1 MVRLLLLRHDHRHSE
16 SELPDRRCGRAAMDG
31 HADRSWLRV
40 ARGVLFRGGRRGGIV
55 DRQRIVPARVARGA
69 RAWGSQDQSAESVR
83 GLGVAAPQRP
93 CATIALAAQPGVS
106 AGLSVVARLH
116 HRARDLQYLDAGV
129 SARLLRLQHESIGQ
143 HERDL
148 SGCRRSLGPDHGLA
162 QRPSRCQR
170 TLAAIVRGACGHGSG
185 ASGAD
190 VPAFQHIRLAA
201 TLGRDRGHRLLPAR
215 ALFLSGWCH
224 RAGLRWQAG
233 RRGLLRHHRW
243 RRLSGGRVR
252 RRQRRKDLGDVR
264 LEGRIRGFGCSQR
277 TGGARRRRS
286 VCTWRQGCGRRAP
299 GRMNTPATVTRVLS
313 TPQSLTVEWAN
324 GEGGEFGSL
333 WLRDNLPEDRDPHS
347 GQRLLDIAD
356 VPEEPRIRSAVA
368 EDGVVRVE
376 WESETRPASFE
387 FDWLARHAAGSTA
400 HRPELTST
408 LWLEG
413 AVLDAERDFAHAPLS
428 ALRGN
433 PSTRLAWLT
442 RLLQQGIAFLTGV
455 PSNKSA
461 ILEAMSLVGRVVE
474 THYGLV
480 FDVQSAP
487 EPENLAYSDRGLG
500 LHTDNPYREP
510 VPGFQALHALVASR
524 EGGDSLFADGFALAE
539 HLRANDAGAFR
550 QLTHNLNDG
559 DLVVFDNQRI
569 LHGRTG
575 FSSAQYPRH
584 LRGCYLTR
592 DSVYGETA
600 LLRRRIERE
609 ARL

>member
-106 AGLSVVARLH
+106 AGLPVVARLH

-243 RRLSGGRVR
+243 RPLSGGRVR
-252 RRQRRKDLGDVR
+252 GRQRRKDLGDVR

-286 VCTWRQGCGRRAP
+286 VCTWRKGCGRRAP

-313 TPQSLTVEWAN
+313 TPRSLN
-324 GEGGEFGSL
+324 
-333 WLRDNLPEDRDPHS
+333 
-347 GQRLLDIAD
+347 
-356 VPEEPRIRSAVA
+356 
-368 EDGVVRVE
+368 VE
-376 WESETRPASFE
+376 WESEARPASFE

-400 HRPELTST
+400 HRPELT
-408 LWLEG
+408 
-413 AVLDAERDFAHAPLS
+413 
-428 ALRGN
+428 
-433 PSTRLAWLT
+433 STRLAWLT

-461 ILEAMSLVGRVVE
+461 ILEAMSLVGRVFE
-474 THYGLV
+474 TNYGLV
-480 FDVQSAP
+480 FDVQSVP
-487 EPENLAYSDRGLG
+487 EPENLAYSDRSLG

-510 VPGFQALHALVASR
+510 VPGFQALHALLASR

-550 QLTHNLNDG
+550 QLTHNMVPFLYRSQG
-559 DLVVFDNQRI
+559 AELY
-569 LHGRTG
+569 
-575 FSSAQYPRH
+575 A
-584 LRGCYLTR
+584 
-592 DSVYGETA
+592 E
-600 LLRRRIERE
+600 
-609 ARL
+609 